1 MQQEL
6 NKIEKY
12 DSSLSQ
18 ISNLFKE
25 SVLNLQEAG
34 SQISSE
40 LLSLEFDPDELNSL
54 EQRMNAIES
63 LKRKYGGSIEA
74 VLETKDNII
83 QEMSSINNPQN
94 SEKEL
99 LNTIEEKEKI
109 FSGKAIMVHKNRVL
123 YAKKLANNI
132 ERAMSDLNMPG

>member
-1 MQQEL
+1 MGG
-6 NKIEKY
+6 NANA
-12 DSSLSQ
+12 
-18 ISNLFKE
+18 ISPVAKTRMNPGTVSTF
-25 SVLNLQEAG
+25 
-34 SQISSE
+34 ISSE
-40 LLSLEFDPDELNSL
+40 LMTLEFDPDELNAL

-83 QEMSSINNPQN
+83 QEMSSLNDPQN

-109 FSGKAIMVHKNRVL
+109 FFIMITFL
-123 YAKKLANNI
+123 ALQFFLDKK
-132 ERAMSDLNMPG
+132 